1 MEKRSS
7 GRFKFFLGIL
17 GAIIG
22 LHVIVLVLIVSSSE
36 SGKKTE
42 EKAEKKQ
49 NAEKNTVKKIADSS
63 KMPNRPPRPVWRY
76 RKKSTDPKFG
86 RPFDYSKAL
95 RGAMPA
101 SIVPGDR
108 STSGI
113 IVDMNSRKVLW
124 EKNSNKPV
132 AIASMSKM
140 MTLLLVMEHLET
152 HPNLSLDTRYRVA
165 RSVLTLPRSGVVW
178 LDPREAFSL
187 AEYLKCAAVKSAN
200 DAAYQLGLIVS
211 GNEANFVKL
220 MNRRARELR
229 MSQTNFINAHGLPG
243 SGNRHSVGSPADMV
257 LLAERLLEY
266 PFLMECCQ
274 TVSSSIR
281 TGERKTVFKNSN
293 KLLRSGLPG
302 MEGMKTGFTR
312 KAGFCLTFSVNRQNR
327 RIMGCVTGF
336 GTDAERNAFCKNLI
350 EWAYN
355 GAPRKAVRNVQYNI
369 AGKGKK

>member
-7 GRFKFFLGIL
+7 GRLKFFLGIL

-22 LHVIVLVLIVSSSE
+22 LHAIVLVLIVSSS
-36 SGKKTE
+36 SSDKKTE
-42 EKAEKKQ
+42 EKSEKKQ
-49 NAEKNTVKKIADSS
+49 NAEKNTVKETAHTPKV
-63 KMPNRPPRPVWRY
+63 PNRTPRLAWRY

-95 RGAMPA
+95 RGAMPSNLA
-101 SIVPGDR
+101 PGDR

-113 IVDMNSRKVLW
+113 VVDMNSRRVLW

-140 MTLLLVMEHLET
+140 MTLLLVMEHLER
-152 HPNLSLDTRYRVA
+152 HPKLSLNTRYQVA

-187 AEYLKCAAVKSAN
+187 SEYLKCAAVKSAN

-211 GNEANFVKL
+211 GNEASFVKL
-220 MNRRARELR
+220 MNHRAKELI

-243 SGNRHSVGSPADMV
+243 NDNRHSVGSSADMV
-257 LLAERLLEY
+257 RLAEHLLEY

-293 KLLRSGLPG
+293 NLLRRSLPG

-336 GTDAERNAFCKNLI
+336 GTAAERDTFCKNLI

-355 GAPRKAVRNVQYNI
+355 GAPRKAVRNVQYK
-369 AGKGKK
+369 AVKKGKK